1 MFNIFLFSY
10 YLLQRLIIYFFSP
23 APPQP
28 NEALKGPRVAIIG
41 AGLTGV
47 SAAAHCVSHGSDV
60 ALFDEASSVGGIWSR
75 VNHTSGLQ
83 IHSIMYRFHPSVEYS
98 NEYPNRQ
105 QILEQIK
112 GVWKRY
118 NLESK
123 THFNTRVTSVT
134 KHSSGKWIINN
145 DESLG
150 LFSGIIAAVG
160 TCGAPKCP
168 SLPGLSDFAGQ
179 TVHSSQLEGVDMH
192 DKCISVVGG
201 GASAIE
207 VLEYA
212 AAHGASKINLL
223 SRSDKW
229 IIPRNPIIDALLSL
243 NIFGFQLPGA
253 LSFIPEFLLRK
264 LFYRDLES
272 LAPPTGAH
280 GSGLFESTP
289 MVNSSLLNLI
299 RSGRAQWLRGD
310 LVTVSR
316 NSVSYTLRAQG
327 VPKGGPG
334 RHIDIPTD
342 ILVFATGFQRPPLS
356 FLPDACFEDERY
368 TPPNWYLQTFPPAPA
383 PPGTISAIN
392 STYVNAIGT
401 VGHFHIGVYTRL
413 LLMFLT
419 DPLTRPPASAMR
431 FWVRLTQWL
440 KKAAP
445 TTGALEFFTYAELC
459 WWFLECVLVN
469 PFRWKWV
476 PFVVA
481 GWRRPLRVVQAEKR
495 WVGSSGVE
503 VGPW

>member
-1 MFNIFLFSY
+1 MFSIFLFFY
-10 YLLQRLIIYFFSP
+10 DLLQRLIIYLFSP

-60 ALFDEASSVGGIWSR
+60 TLFDEASNVGGIWSR

-98 NEYPNRQ
+98 REYPKRE
-105 QILEQIK
+105 QILEQIR
-112 GVWKRY
+112 GVWKTY

-123 THFNTRVTSVT
+123 TRFNTRVTSVT

-168 SLPGLSDFAGQ
+168 SLPGLPDFAGK
-179 TVHSSQLEGVDMH
+179 TVHSSQLEGVDMRG
-192 DKCISVVGG
+192 KSVSVVGG

-207 VLEYA
+207 ALEYA

-229 IIPRNPIIDALLSL
+229 IIPRNPVIDALLSL
-243 NIFGFQLPGA
+243 NIFGFQLPGL
-253 LSFIPEFLLRK
+253 LSVIPEFLLRK

-272 LAPPTGAH
+272 LAPPRNGTGN
-280 GSGLFESTP
+280 GLFESTP
-289 MVNSSLLNLI
+289 MVNSSLLSHI

-310 LVTVSR
+310 LTSVTKDTI
-316 NSVSYTLRAQG
+316 SYTVRAQG

-334 RHIDIPTD
+334 HHISIRTD
-342 ILVFATGFQRPPLS
+342 ILVFATGFHRPALS
-356 FLPDACFEDERY
+356 FLPPPCFADPRY
-368 TPPNWYLQTFPPAPA
+368 TPPNWYLQSFPPAPA
-383 PPGTISAIN
+383 PPGAIAAIN
-392 STYVNAIGT
+392 CTYVNAIGT

-419 DPLTRPPASAMR
+419 DPLTRPPAAAMR

-440 KKAAP
+440 KTAAP
-445 TTGALEFFTYAELC
+445 TGALDFFTYAELC
-459 WWFLECVLVN
+459 WWFCECVLVN
-469 PFRWKWV
+469 PFRWKWI

-481 GWRRPLRVVQAEKR
+481 GWTRPVRIVQAEKG
-495 WVGSSGVE
+495 WVEREGVKE
-503 VGPW
+503 GPW